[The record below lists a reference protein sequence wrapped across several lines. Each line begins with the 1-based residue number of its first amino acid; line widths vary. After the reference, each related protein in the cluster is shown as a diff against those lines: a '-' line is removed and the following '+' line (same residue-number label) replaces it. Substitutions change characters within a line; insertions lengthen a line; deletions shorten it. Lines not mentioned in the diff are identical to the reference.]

1 MELEKSKLFD
11 NKVKIKDENGFEKD
25 YEVISLIRTKD
36 GNFLVYTDG
45 KLLKNGAISLYVN
58 SIIESDDGVT
68 LDFVSDEEMKYVISN
83 LRERMDND

>member
-1 MELEKSKLFD
+1 MRLEKSKLFD

-45 KLLKNGAISLYVN
+45 KLLKNGATSLYVN
-58 SIIESDDGVT
+58 SIIESDDGIT